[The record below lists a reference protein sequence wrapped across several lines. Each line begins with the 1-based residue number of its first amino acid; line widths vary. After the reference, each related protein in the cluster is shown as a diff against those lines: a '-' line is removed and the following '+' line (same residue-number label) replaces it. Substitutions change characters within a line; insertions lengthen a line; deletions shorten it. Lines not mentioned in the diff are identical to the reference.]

1 MSIRVCQLDD
11 AGVNAAIDRA
21 KTETDPTARAAAW
34 GQADRAITV
43 LAPAVPLV
51 WDKVA
56 MASSADVAAV
66 ANEQLGVWDF
76 SFTALR

>member
-1 MSIRVCQLDD
+1 MLSGESAHPVGNANVSQLDD
-11 AGVNAAIDRA
+11 AGVNAAIDR
-21 KTETDPTARAAAW
+21 
-34 GQADRAITV
+34 
-43 LAPAVPLV
+43 V